1 MPKTSSI
8 IRTDCLTCLRLDNL
22 KVDISYNNYN
32 NIYDIKHMNER
43 SRRPSWK
50 YGHLYPCINS
60 VLQTTISCIAAGWGG
75 GGHEYRVIPNTNTAV
90 ETKIIH

>member
-8 IRTDCLTCLRLDNL
+8 IKTDGLTCLRLDNL

-43 SRRPSWK
+43 NWRPSWS

-60 VLQTTISCIAAGWGG
+60 VLLTTISCIATG
-75 GGHEYRVIPNTNTAV
+75 GGHENRVIPNTNTTV
-90 ETKIIH
+90 KTKIIH